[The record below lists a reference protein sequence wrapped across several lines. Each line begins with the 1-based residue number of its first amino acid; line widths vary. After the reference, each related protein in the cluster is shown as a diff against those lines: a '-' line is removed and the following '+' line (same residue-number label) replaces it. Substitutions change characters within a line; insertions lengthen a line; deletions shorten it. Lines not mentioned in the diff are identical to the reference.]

1 MLVAIVDTNENDG
14 ITSQKKSVNLQ
25 KKSCLM
31 FEVVIFIRLQ
41 LTETKENV
49 NVGKSVPIK
58 PIHNNHYYVYFVHSL

>member
-1 MLVAIVDTNENDG
+1 LLVAIVDTNENDG
-14 ITSQKKSVNLQ
+14 ITSQKKCQ
-25 KKSCLM
+25 FTKKSCLM
-31 FEVVIFIRLQ
+31 FEVVIVIRLQ

>member
-1 MLVAIVDTNENDG
+1 MALRV
-14 ITSQKKSVNLQ
+14 KKSVNLQ

-31 FEVVIFIRLQ
+31 FDVVIVIRLQ